1 MSATETLVAG
11 RYRVGPCLGKGGMG
25 RVWLARDEVLRRD
38 VAIKEIALPFGLTDE
53 EREEMR
59 ARTLREARA
68 AARLN
73 HPNVVRI
80 YDVQHGDER
89 PWIVM
94 EYVPAR
100 SLLQVIKENGP
111 LPPAEVAGIG
121 LAVLS
126 ALDAAQRVG
135 VVHRDIKP
143 SNVLVADDGRVLLTD
158 FGSALI
164 DEGEGALTQT
174 GLILGSPRYIAPERA
189 ANGVSTLESDL
200 WSLGATLYEAVEGR
214 APYTRETTMAVLV
227 ALATE
232 KPDPTH
238 RAGALKPVLNG
249 LLQKN
254 PRSRMRLDEVEER
267 LRRIADVQ
275 NAVRL
280 HNVPSPPAR
289 GQAAP
294 PAPTPPPMAR
304 EIPGNVDLVN
314 VAPIAL
320 AAGPEVP
327 GTSTD
332 SRSAAPAAVPAP
344 IQRPAPV
351 EPPRRRPVA
360 QLVVGVATAA
370 TLVVGTAAFA
380 ANGGSL
386 PWSDR
391 DGDSDGDRTAVAA
404 TANPTPAASSA
415 PAPTSAATPAPV
427 STVLPS
433 AFKWYDSRSGFHVA
447 WPKTWV
453 KVQESRTSVTLC
465 APGGPPVVAVR
476 EWTRSDPDLTA
487 ALRREET
494 AAALPRYKRERMVV
508 SPQQDS
514 AEWEYTFTDPKMGAL
529 HGLERAVLVGGRAYL
544 IQWRT
549 PAGEWAKHQSALNV
563 VVNSFR
569 PAPPPAAVNQT
580 VTPSGFVA
588 YQSGTG
594 GFQLAAPAK
603 WAKVKETATSV
614 VFCAPGGPPL
624 VGVRTWAPSNE
635 NLAVALTRE
644 AALAKLPGYREIS
657 VENLPGGQGAVWE
670 YTFTD
675 PKMGRLHGLERAFV
689 TPTGGYLV
697 QWRTPADKWAANLPK
712 LGVIASSFRAA

>member
-11 RYRVGPCLGKGGMG
+11 RYRVGPCLGTGGMG

-38 VAIKEIALPFGLTDE
+38 VAIKEIALPFGLTDD

-111 LPPAEVAGIG
+111 LPPGEVAGIG

-135 VVHRDIKP
+135 VVHRDVKP
-143 SNVLVADDGRVLLTD
+143 SNVLIADDGRVLLTD

-189 ANGVSTLESDL
+189 ANGVSTLEADL

-214 APYTRETTMAVLV
+214 APYTRETTMAVLI

-232 KPDPTH
+232 KPDPTQ
-238 RAGALKPVLNG
+238 RAGVLKPVLTG

-254 PRSRMRLDEVEER
+254 PRSRLRLSEVEER

-280 HNVPSPPAR
+280 HNVPSPRAP
-289 GQAAP
+289 GEAAP
-294 PAPTPPPMAR
+294 PAAAPTTR
-304 EIPGNVDLVN
+304 EDEGNFDLVTF
-314 VAPIAL
+314 APIAL

-327 GTSTD
+327 GTSPE
-332 SRSAAPAAVPAP
+332 SRSAAPAAVPTP
-344 IQRPAPV
+344 FQRPAPV
-351 EPPRRRPVA
+351 EPPRRRSIVQVA
-360 QLVVGVATAA
+360 AAVAT
-370 TLVVGTAAFA
+370 VVTIVLGTAAFA

-386 PWSDR
+386 PWF
-391 DGDSDGDRTAVAA
+391 DSNRTAVAA
-404 TANPTPAASSA
+404 TGIPAPATPSA
-415 PAPTSAATPAPV
+415 PPAPV
-427 STVLPS
+427 STALPA
-433 AFKWYDSRSGFHVA
+433 AFQWYDSKSGFHVA

-494 AAALPRYKRERMVV
+494 AAALPDYKRERMVV
-508 SPQQDS
+508 SQQQDS

-529 HGLERAVLVGGRAYL
+529 RGLERAVLVGERAYL

-549 PAGEWAKHQSALNV
+549 PASEWAKHQSALNV
-563 VVNSFR
+563 VVSSFR
-569 PAPPPAAVNQT
+569 PAPEVAAGDQT
-580 VTPSGFVA
+580 VTPSGFVD
-588 YQSGTG
+588 YQSRAG

-624 VGVRTWAPSNE
+624 VGVRAWAPSNGD
-635 NLAVALTRE
+635 LAVALSRE
-644 AALAKLPGYREIS
+644 AELAKLPGYREIS

-675 PKMGRLHGLERAFV
+675 PEMGRLHGLERAFR
-689 TPTGGYLV
+689 TPGGGYLV
-697 QWRTPADKWAANLPK
+697 QWRTPVDEWAANLPK
-712 LGVIASSFRAA
+712 LGVIASSFRAT

>member
-1 MSATETLVAG
+1 
-11 RYRVGPCLGKGGMG
+11 MG
-25 RVWLARDEVLRRD
+25 RVWLARDELLRRE

-94 EYVPAR
+94 EYVSSR

-111 LPPAEVAGIG
+111 LPPSEVAGIG

-126 ALDAAQRVG
+126 ALDAAQHVG

-143 SNVLVADDGRVLLTD
+143 SNVLIADDGRVLLTD
-158 FGSALI
+158 FGSAI
-164 DEGEGALTQT
+164 MDEGEGALTQT
-174 GLILGSPRYIAPERA
+174 GIILGSPRYIAPERA

-214 APYTRETTMAVLV
+214 APYTRETTIAVLV

-232 KPDPTH
+232 KPDPVE
-238 RAGALKPVLNG
+238 RAGVLKPVLNG

-254 PRSRMRLDEVEER
+254 PKSRMRLPEVEER

-280 HNVPSPPAR
+280 HHVPPPRAR
-289 GQAAP
+289 GQAAA
-294 PAPTPPPMAR
+294 PAPTPAAAPR
-304 EIPGNVDLVN
+304 ENTSEQRPGVDV
-314 VAPIAL
+314 VRIEPIAL
-320 AAGPEVP
+320 AAGPEDP
-327 GTSTD
+327 GKPSD
-332 SRSAAPAAVPAP
+332 SRSALPIAVPSPAS
-344 IQRPAPV
+344 RPAPV
-351 EPPRRRPVA
+351 VPPRRRQVGQVA
-360 QLVVGVATAA
+360 AAVATAV
-370 TLVVGTAAFA
+370 TIVIGTAAFA

-386 PWSDR
+386 PWS
-391 DGDSDGDRTAVAA
+391 GSDGNAVVA
-404 TANPTPAASSA
+404 TEIPVTAASSA
-415 PAPTSAATPAPV
+415 GTAAAAPAPV
-427 STVLPS
+427 SAVLP
-433 AFKWYDSRSGFHVA
+433 AGFKWYDSKSGYHVA
-447 WPKTWV
+447 WPATWV
-453 KVQESRTSVTLC
+453 KIQESRTSVTLC

-476 EWTRSDPDLTA
+476 EWKRSDPDLSA

-494 AAALPRYKRERMVV
+494 AAGLPAYRRVRMVV

-529 HGLERAVLVGGRAYL
+529 HGLERAVIVEGRAYL

-549 PAGEWAKHQSALNV
+549 PASKWVQNLGKLGI
-563 VVNSFR
+563 VVNTFR
-569 PAPPPAAVNQT
+569 PAVKPAAVNQNII
-580 VTPSGFVA
+580 PSGYVA
-588 YQSGTG
+588 YRNKTG
-594 GFQLAAPAK
+594 GFQMAAPAK
-603 WAKVKETATSV
+603 WGKIEETRTSV

-624 VGVRTWAPSNE
+624 VGVRAWAPSNVD
-635 NLAVALTRE
+635 LAAALSRE
-644 AALAKLPGYREIS
+644 AQLAKLPGYRQIS
-657 VENLPGGQGAVWE
+657 LETLSGQQGAVWE

-675 PKMGRLHGLERAFV
+675 PKMGRLHGLERAFL

-697 QWRTPADKWAANLPK
+697 QWRTPADEWVANLPK
-712 LGVIASSFRAA
+712 LGVVTSSFRAVATS

>member
-11 RYRVGPCLGKGGMG
+11 RYRVGPCLGTGGMG

-111 LPPAEVAGIG
+111 LPPGEVAGIG

-126 ALDAAQRVG
+126 ALDAAQRAG
-135 VVHRDIKP
+135 VVHRDVKP
-143 SNVLVADDGRVLLTD
+143 SNVLIADDGRVLLTD

-164 DEGEGALTQT
+164 DEGESALTQT

-232 KPDPTH
+232 KPDPTQL
-238 RAGALKPVLNG
+238 AGVLKPVLTG

-254 PRSRMRLDEVEER
+254 PRSRLRLPEVEER

-280 HNVPSPPAR
+280 HNVPSPRAR

-294 PAPTPPPMAR
+294 SAPAPAPTAR
-304 EIPGNVDLVN
+304 EAMGDIDPVKSG
-314 VAPIAL
+314 PIAL
-320 AAGPEVP
+320 GAGPEVP
-327 GTSTD
+327 GTSAHT
-332 SRSAAPAAVPAP
+332 RSATPAAPAPV
-344 IQRPAPV
+344 QRPAPV
-351 EPPRRRPVA
+351 EPPRRRSVA
-360 QLVVGVATAA
+360 QLAAAVATAV
-370 TLVVGTAAFA
+370 TIVIGTAAFA
-380 ANGGSL
+380 SNGGSL
-386 PWSDR
+386 PWSD
-391 DGDSDGDRTAVAA
+391 SNRTVVAA
-404 TANPTPAASSA
+404 TGIPTPATSSA
-415 PAPTSAATPAPV
+415 PAPTVTATPARV
-427 STVLPS
+427 STALPA
-433 AFKWYDSRSGFHVA
+433 AFQWYDSKSGFHVA

-453 KVQESRTSVTLC
+453 KIQESRTSVTLC

-476 EWTRSDPDLTA
+476 EWNRSDPDLTA

-494 AAALPRYKRERMVV
+494 AAALPAYKRERMVV

-529 HGLERAVLVGGRAYL
+529 RGLERAVLVGERAYL

-549 PAGEWAKHQSALNV
+549 PADEWAQHQSALDV

-569 PAPPPAAVNQT
+569 PAPQLGAADGT
-580 VTPSGFVA
+580 VTPAGFTA
-588 YQSGTG
+588 YQSKTG
-594 GFQLAAPAK
+594 GFQFAAPVK
-603 WAKVKETATSV
+603 WAKVEETATSV

-624 VGVRTWAPSNE
+624 VGVRAWTPSNG
-635 NLAVALTRE
+635 NLAVALSRE
-644 AALAKLPGYREIS
+644 AELAKLPGYREIS

-675 PKMGRLHGLERAFV
+675 PKMGRLHGLERAFS

-697 QWRTPADKWAANLPK
+697 QWRTPADDWAANLPK
-712 LGVIASSFRAA
+712 LGVIASSFRAV

>member
-11 RYRVGPCLGKGGMG
+11 RYRVGPCLGTGGMG

-80 YDVQHGDER
+80 YDVQPGDER

-100 SLLQVIKENGP
+100 SLLQVIRENGP
-111 LPPAEVAGIG
+111 LPPSEVAGIG

-200 WSLGATLYEAVEGR
+200 WSLGATLYEAIEGR

-232 KPDPTH
+232 KPDPVQ
-238 RAGALKPVLNG
+238 RAGVLKPVLNG

-254 PRSRMRLDEVEER
+254 PKSRMRLPEVEER

-280 HNVPSPPAR
+280 HHVPAPHAR
-289 GQAAP
+289 VQAAP
-294 PAPTPPPMAR
+294 PAPVSVAR
-304 EIPGNVDLVN
+304 EDADQQEREVDLIRIE
-314 VAPIAL
+314 PIAL
-320 AAGPEVP
+320 AARPEDP
-327 GTSTD
+327 GGSSD
-332 SRSAAPAAVPAP
+332 SRSAIPAAVPAP
-344 IQRPAPV
+344 IPRPAPV
-351 EPPRRRPVA
+351 VPPRRRPVGRIA
-360 QLVVGVATAA
+360 AVVATAV
-370 TLVVGTAAFA
+370 TIVIGTAAFA

-386 PWSDR
+386 PWSDNLN
-391 DGDSDGDRTAVAA
+391 DNAAVAVTGIPALATSSGRTA
-404 TANPTPAASSA
+404 T
-415 PAPTSAATPAPV
+415 ATPAPV
-427 STVLPS
+427 STVLPA
-433 AFKWYDSRSGFHVA
+433 AFQWYDSKSGFHVA
-447 WPKTWV
+447 WPKTWG
-453 KVQESRTSVTLC
+453 KIQESRTSVTLC

-476 EWTRSDPDLTA
+476 EWNRSDPDLTA

-494 AAALPRYKRERMVV
+494 AAGLPHYKRVRMVV

-529 HGLERAVLVGGRAYL
+529 HGLEHAVLVGGRAYL

-549 PAGEWAKHQSALNV
+549 PAREWAEHLSKLDIV
-563 VVNSFR
+563 VSSFR
-569 PAPPPAAVNQT
+569 PARQPAYVNQRT
-580 VTPSGFVA
+580 TPSGFVA
-588 YQSGTG
+588 YQNKTG
-594 GFQLAAPAK
+594 GFRIAAPAK
-603 WAKVKETATSV
+603 WAKIEETATSV

-624 VGVRTWAPSNE
+624 IGVLAWAPSTV
-635 NLAVALTRE
+635 NLAVALSHE
-644 AALAKLPGYREIS
+644 AELAKLPGYRKIS
-657 VENLPGGQGAVWE
+657 VEILPGQQGAVWE

-675 PKMGRLHGLERAFV
+675 PKMGRLHGLDRAFL
-689 TPTGGYLV
+689 TPTGGHLV
-697 QWRTPADKWAANLPK
+697 QWRTPAGAWVANLPK
-712 LGVIASSFRAA
+712 LGVIASSFQAV